1 MGCACGKQTVIK
13 SRKHSRKRHVPEP
26 KQTRTKEDPSNPPQ
40 ESSKSSNQESQ
51 GILSQQKDE
60 IIPSSKVSSPKQSGP
75 VKSYLKCGVI
85 PLSLCNIY
93 EFDHDIRFNCKNRST
108 WSEWQTLLKSHC
120 NFSYS
125 KPEDSIRESEHR
137 HPGVYTNWD
146 FKMLVEISSEILNLA
161 PTEWVKDML
170 YLLNKRRRL
179 GADRGGIS
187 VTRQYLQLQQHF
199 RWFAWAVGAYFYV
212 SMTGYGSEVGQ
223 DYGEFLGG
231 AEFGL
236 PKKVKKWFSGFFY
249 KNAKFKLVFNKSDEG
264 LVLKSER
271 KCLKMVSL
279 FSEAYKPDTP
289 FELLPP
295 MLTSVNLGHLTLYAL
310 PHYPQ
315 SVLNP
320 KSGFSMHLFGK
331 PDFVIPPSHI
341 KELLITSEADSERG
355 SHKSIDAAPSLIM
368 IHNARE
374 LVPELKRPE
383 FLVFLSCMG
392 PEIKVYDMMDN
403 KKSIPKESISKLL
416 LTNKKHKNSS
426 KDTLQTTTAVKFGW
440 SCYIYHDT
448 NPSLHFQNSIASL
461 ICGEIYGDV
470 VMAAH
475 YRPSSYKRFVI
486 SNCQEEDYIE
496 IKKKGI
502 RDTLS
507 ILEGTDN
514 ITNHS
519 SLKHLLHRK
528 GLNNRDEWI
537 VLSKLRDERSVRLVE
552 TDILARAVVKWVW
565 YEIYEEKNVSF
576 DKYREL
582 MVNTTK
588 ELLYPLHNP
597 KPIYQP
603 VLLMLFFMR
612 LKSIKLAKDLRKLP
626 DNSASRLFSINSK
639 KKGSSL
645 EYLLSHDILKNLSTA
660 AARSPAFF
668 ITALE
673 YHGRFTF
680 KEEILYKVRCDDFNF
695 LISDPVLRKE
705 DIISLKLN
713 VCSVLSLREDTYIT
727 LLKQID
733 QSNPALNPDDPLADS
748 RISFVS
754 DAETEMLHKEE
765 ERQSLEL
772 ILPADLY
779 SIPSGPFFKEKYGVV
794 GVQMLQEWTQWID
807 LLLRDMVSVDG
818 EEAVVMEIMIEYL
831 THSFFNDSEFAK
843 HKEVIQKLDALL
855 NASVHIPAEIVVAIY
870 VWKAMIQERNVLA
883 EAEQSYVTALMLMT
897 KLYGDPRGRGN
908 IGVPWQMLAA
918 WKIGEIARQEER
930 FLDAQAADEHFDSV
944 YIGTKQFNQQIS
956 RMYKGKHSSLRP
968 EDHASKYPFEHW
980 TSTSLLRQ
988 KSLEPLHPDSIDD
1001 FCAWMI
1007 RTNLIHYSSGLLW
1020 NSLYIKNLIRNTVIS
1035 SFPSQNSFSNQ
1046 ITSGTSTPTSHSQKE
1061 SRRAMQQSSLI
1072 QVLVPENGAISSK
1085 DMRGVV
1091 YVWGRDTSGQLG
1103 LAFQEMNEVG
1113 DRIIL
1118 YYPRLLTSLKNFII
1132 REIAAGPEHC
1142 IAVTIE
1148 GRCYAWGSNQYNQLG
1163 ISVDVPESVKYP
1175 MMLNTVENI
1184 IKAACAYQHSVL
1196 LSVDGRVFT
1205 MGSGEGILGHEKQ
1218 TLAMYPKEIDKLRT
1232 VRIIAIECG
1241 AFHTVSISKEGHIYI
1256 WGRGDGGQLGL
1267 ATDELNR
1274 YMKEQGVKSLEAL
1287 LHSPAR
1293 LYGELAKKRV
1303 VQAACGEAHTLCLTD
1318 EGEVYGW
1325 GWNSNGQL
1333 GLGISNETF
1342 EPGTGNESSTIITPT
1357 LVKTLEGIPIK
1368 HISAAGLYSM
1378 FLTRNNELIGCGM
1391 NDYGQIGIEQDRRLH
1406 NDIAVPTKLDCFS
1419 NIPMHNV
1426 VCGMNHT
1433 IAFTQEDERMVWSW
1447 GKYHEGQLG
1456 LGLLKSSRPR
1466 PIQSL
1471 TNSSIYRAA
1480 CGSYHTMALLGN
1492 PTAAM
1497 PKRMRRTSESETLNW
1512 SIVYNKEAAN

>member
-1 MGCACGKQTVIK
+1 MGCTCGKQSIIK
-13 SRKHSRKRHVPEP
+13 GRKPARKTKDREP
-26 KQTRTKEDPSNPPQ
+26 VRNRTKEEVRYPPP
-40 ESSKSSNQESQ
+40 EPSKSGIQESQ
-51 GILSQQKDE
+51 AILPQQKE
-60 IIPSSKVSSPKQSGP
+60 EPISNLKAGSPRRPGP
-75 VKSYLKCGVI
+75 VKSYLRCGVT
-85 PLSLCNIY
+85 PLSVYNIY
-93 EFDHDIRFNCKNRST
+93 DFDTEVRINSKNRST

-120 NFSYS
+120 NFAYTN
-125 KPEDSIRESEHR
+125 PELSVKESEHR

-146 FKMLVEISSEILNLA
+146 YKMLLEISSEILKLA
-161 PTEWVKDML
+161 PTEWIKDML
-170 YLLNKRRRL
+170 YLFNKRKRL

-199 RWFAWAVGAYFYV
+199 RWFAWAVGAFFYI

-223 DYGEFLGG
+223 DFAEIHKDT
-231 AEFGL
+231 EFGL
-236 PKKVKKWFSGFFY
+236 PTSVNKWFGGFFY
-249 KNAKFKLVFNKSDEG
+249 KNVKFKLVFNKSDEG
-264 LVLKSER
+264 INLKSER
-271 KCLKMVSL
+271 KCLKMISL
-279 FSEAYKPDTP
+279 FSEAYKPITP

-295 MLTSVNLGHLTLYAL
+295 MLASVNLGHLTLYAL
-310 PHYPQ
+310 PMYP
-315 SVLNP
+315 SNILG
-320 KSGFSMHLFGK
+320 SMAGFTMHLFGK
-331 PDFVIPPSHI
+331 PDFSIPHTNI
-341 KELLITSEADSERG
+341 KELVITSEADSERG
-355 SHKSIDAAPSLIM
+355 SHKSIENAPALIM

-374 LVPELKRPE
+374 IVPELKRPE

-403 KKSIPKESISKLL
+403 KQSIPKESISKLL
-416 LTNKKHKNSS
+416 LSHKKHKSAS
-426 KDTLQTTTAVKFGW
+426 KDTLKTTIAVKFGW
-440 SCYIYHDT
+440 NCYIYHDT
-448 NPSLHFQNSIASL
+448 HPSLNFHNSLASL
-461 ICGEIYGDV
+461 ICGEICGDV
-470 VMAAH
+470 VMAVH

-486 SNCQEEDYIE
+486 SNCQEEEYID

-502 RDTLS
+502 KDTLS
-507 ILEGTDN
+507 ILESSDN

-519 SLKHLLHRK
+519 SLKQLLHRK
-528 GLNNRDEWI
+528 GLNTRDEWI
-537 VLSKLRDERSVRLVE
+537 ILSKLRDDRSVRLVE
-552 TDILARAVVKWVW
+552 TDILARAVVKWIE
-565 YEIYEEKNVSF
+565 YEMSEERSVTF
-576 DKYREL
+576 EKYRENL
-582 MVNTTK
+582 VNTAK
-588 ELLYPLHNP
+588 ALLYPMHNP
-597 KPIYQP
+597 RPVHQH

-612 LKSIKLAKDLRKLP
+612 LKAIKLGKDIRRMP
-626 DNSASRLFSINSK
+626 DNSASRIFSANSK

-645 EYLLSHDILKNLSTA
+645 EYLLSHDMLKNISVSA
-660 AARSPAFF
+660 AKSPAFF
-668 ITALE
+668 LSALE
-673 YHGRFTF
+673 YHGRFNF
-680 KEEILYKVRCDDFNF
+680 KQEVLYKVRCDDFNF
-695 LISDPVLRKE
+695 LISDPVLHVE
-705 DIISLKLN
+705 DIISLRLDITT
-713 VCSVLSLREDTYIT
+713 VLSLREDTYLT

-733 QSNPALNPDDPLADS
+733 SCIPAIDEHDPLADS
-748 RISFVS
+748 QMSFVS

-779 SIPSGPFFKEKYGVV
+779 SIPSGPLFKEKYRVV
-794 GVQMLQEWTQWID
+794 GSTVLQEVSSWIEI
-807 LLLRDMVSVDG
+807 LLKDMISIDG
-818 EEAVVMEIMIEYL
+818 EEAVIMEILIEYI
-831 THSFFNDSEFAK
+831 THSFFNETDLNK
-843 HKEVIQKLDALL
+843 QKEAMTKLDVMM
-855 NASVHIPAEIVVAIY
+855 NWSIQIPAEIVVAVF

-944 YIGTKQFNQQIS
+944 YIGTKQFNQQMS

-968 EDHASKYPFEHW
+968 DDNAVKYPFEHW
-980 TSTSLLRQ
+980 TMTSLIKH
-988 KSLEPLHPDSIDD
+988 KSLELLDPDSIDD

-1007 RTNLIHYSSGLLW
+1007 RTNLAHYQSGICW
-1020 NSLYIKNLIRNTVIS
+1020 NSLYIKHLIKNTSIFH
-1035 SFPSQNSFSNQ
+1035 FPSQNSFSNQ
-1046 ITSGTSTPTSHSQKE
+1046 VTSGTSTPTSHSHKE
-1061 SRRAMQQSSLI
+1061 SRRALQQSSLI
-1072 QVLVPENGAISSK
+1072 QVLIPENGAISSK

-1103 LAFQEMNEVG
+1103 LAFQEMNEIG

-1118 YYPRLLTSLKNFII
+1118 YHPRLLTSLKNFII

-1148 GRCYAWGSNQYNQLG
+1148 GKCYAWGNNSYNQLG

-1175 MMLNTVENI
+1175 MLLNTVENI

-1218 TLAMYPKEIDKLRT
+1218 TLALYPKEIDKLRT
-1232 VRIIAIECG
+1232 VRIVSIECG
-1241 AFHTVSISKEGHIYI
+1241 AFHTVTISKEGHIYI

-1267 ATDELNR
+1267 ATEDLNR
-1274 YMKEQGVKSLEAL
+1274 YMQEQGVKSPEAL

-1293 LYGELAKKRV
+1293 LYGELAKKKI

-1318 EGEVYGW
+1318 EGEVFGW

-1333 GLGISNETF
+1333 GMGISNETF

-1357 LVKTLEGIPIK
+1357 LLNTLEGIPIK
-1368 HISAAGLYSM
+1368 HISAGGLYSM

-1391 NDYGQIGIEQDRRLH
+1391 NDYGQIGIEQDRRVH

-1433 IAFTQEDERMVWSW
+1433 IAFSQEDERMVWSW

-1471 TNSSIYRAA
+1471 TNSSIFRAA

-1497 PKRMRRTSESETLNW
+1497 LKKPRRTSESETLNW
-1512 SIVYNKEAAN
+1512 SIVYNKEVAN